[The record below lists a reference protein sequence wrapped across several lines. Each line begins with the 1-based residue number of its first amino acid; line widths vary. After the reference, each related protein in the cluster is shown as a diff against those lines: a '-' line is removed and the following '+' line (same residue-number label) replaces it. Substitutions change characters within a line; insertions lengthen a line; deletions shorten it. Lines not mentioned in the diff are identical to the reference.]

1 MSLSSVTAATAVMLP
16 TGNHV
21 NLMNPLILTEF
32 VSIVTSE
39 QSKVSICLCVC
50 LCTAVGTCY
59 VLDNHIPSTFDSG
72 WFLLVNKLFKHWW
85 CDESALYSHTGHNI
99 INNTYQLALCGFH
112 VLFHFRSPLYYHYLM
127 KAINTRKESQ
137 TKRWAWRQDST
148 WCLPVDKGLQKKR
161 HCVTFCL

>member
-1 MSLSSVTAATAVMLP
+1 MSLSWVTAATSVMLP

-21 NLMNPLILTEF
+21 NLMNLLILTEF

-85 CDESALYSHTGHNI
+85 CDESALYSHTGYNMSI
-99 INNTYQLALCGFH
+99 SSLWVLCFVSFSFASLLSLSNESSKCPKRITNKEMSMKPGLNMMLAS
-112 VLFHFRSPLYYHYLM
+112 R
-127 KAINTRKESQ
+127 
-137 TKRWAWRQDST
+137 
-148 WCLPVDKGLQKKR
+148 
-161 HCVTFCL
+161 